1 MIADLA
7 LNRRKN
13 AAGELMVKSGQISD
27 AVRHVPVLCAE
38 VVGALGMRDGG
49 LYVDGTFGAGGY
61 SRAMLDAVDCQ
72 VVAIDQDPEAIA
84 AGDELVKRYEG
95 RLRLIEGRFGEM
107 AGLLE
112 KLGIREVDGVALDLG
127 VSSMQ
132 LDTAER
138 GFSFRL
144 DGPLDMRMDQGA
156 EEEGPTAADVVNN
169 ASEGL
174 LVRIISVLGEER
186 RAKAV
191 ARAIVR
197 ARDDE
202 PFATTLQLAN
212 VVEKVVH
219 TNPAKKSI
227 HPATRTFQ
235 ALRIYVNRELEQLIA
250 GLSAAEQILVP
261 GGRLAVVSFHSL
273 EDRIVKRFFAERTGR
288 AGRTSRHMPQ
298 VQTVEPSFTEVFR
311 GSISAGEIEISGN
324 PRARSARLRAG
335 ERTAAPFIP
344 ASAKALG
351 LPAFEPQQGRRK

>member
-1 MIADLA
+1 MS
-7 LNRRKN
+7 
-13 AAGELMVKSGQISD
+13 ETGQI
-27 AVRHVPVLCAE
+27 ANETRHVPVLCAE
-38 VVGALGMRDGG
+38 VIGALGVRDGG

-72 VVAIDQDPEAIA
+72 VIAIDQDPDAIA
-84 AGDELVKRYEG
+84 AGDTLVKQYEG
-95 RLRLIEGRFGEM
+95 RLRLIEGRFGDM

-112 KLGIREVDGVALDLG
+112 KLSLCKVDGVALDIG

-132 LDTAER
+132 LDSAER
-138 GFSFRL
+138 GFSFRF

-156 EEEGPTAADVVNN
+156 GDGRPSAADVVNT

-191 ARAIVR
+191 ARAILR
-197 ARDDE
+197 ARDEE
-202 PFATTLQLAN
+202 PIATTRQLAN

-219 TNPAKKSI
+219 ANPAQKSI

-235 ALRIYVNRELEQLIA
+235 ALRIYVNRELDELVA
-250 GLSAAEQILVP
+250 GLSAAEQILAP

-273 EDRIVKRFFAERTGR
+273 EDRIVKRFFAGRTGR
-288 AGRTSRHMPQ
+288 AGRGSRHMPEAEGP
-298 VQTVEPSFTEVFR
+298 EPSFKEIFK
-311 GSISAGEIEISGN
+311 GNISAGVEEFALN

-335 ERTAAPFIP
+335 ERTSAPFLP
-344 ASAKALG
+344 VSAKALG
-351 LPAFEPQQGRRK
+351 LPVFEPSEGWRR